1 MTVEGDPMAL
11 EHCEIVLKEMTAE
24 RDKLLLQNDELKKAM
39 QNALISLTKNCR
51 CEGCDCDQKHAA
63 EVLEAALTE
72 KRNCEHEWI
81 GGSMEGYRCT
91 KCPAVAGKYCGV
103 CHEPMEG
110 NRMGPCWKCQ
120 PKVIDAGARCGSER
134 RNEQCAKHQGHDGKH
149 GFGLNEWS

>member
-1 MTVEGDPMAL
+1 MKT
-11 EHCEIVLKEMTAE
+11 EHDNTTDIGVCQGCLTDAEAEVTKLK
-24 RDKLLLQNDELKKAM
+24 LQNDEARKALETICVAASSRPEAILMSIFSVAQRGLKH
-39 QNALISLTKNCR
+39 LS
-51 CEGCDCDQKHAA
+51 
-63 EVLEAALTE
+63 E
-72 KRNCEHEWI
+72 KRNCEHDWI

-120 PKVIDAGARCGSER
+120 PKVIDAGARCNSER